1 MAQFKFIGHSNG
13 AAPSQP
19 ADSTVTIRGN
29 CQVVGTETYEM
40 EVLPDEVFS
49 IPDDWDSA
57 ISALTASSRNGQP
70 CYERLS

>member
-19 ADSTVTIRGN
+19 TDVTVTIRGR
-29 CQVVGTETYEM
+29 CKMFGTENYEM

-57 ISALTASSRNGQP
+57 IAALTASSRNGQP
-70 CYERLS
+70 CYERIS